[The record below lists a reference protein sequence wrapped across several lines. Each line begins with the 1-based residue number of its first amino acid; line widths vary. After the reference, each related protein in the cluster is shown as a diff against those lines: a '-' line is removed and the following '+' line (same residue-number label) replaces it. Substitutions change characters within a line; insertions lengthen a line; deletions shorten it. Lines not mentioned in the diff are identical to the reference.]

1 VVAGILAGTL
11 GSAGG
16 ITSLISYPALLA
28 VGVPPLAANATNIV
42 ALVTFWPGSA
52 LGSQQELAG
61 HGRWLLRWIPLMLLG
76 SGAGAVLLLATPS
89 DAFKRVVPFLVL
101 AGSLALIGAPWLTR
115 RRSFGS
121 HHGWVLGAWLAV
133 MAVYCGYFGAGSGVM
148 TLALLLIMVEHHLP
162 TANALKN
169 MLVGA
174 ATIPAAILLA
184 IFATVHWPQAA
195 VLAIGVLIGSRIGP
209 SLARRLPGDALR
221 YAVAALG
228 LGLAV
233 WLWVDPTV

>member
-1 VVAGILAGTL
+1 VAGVLAGGL
-11 GSAGG
+11 GRAGG
-16 ITSLISYPALLA
+16 STSLVSYPALLA

-42 ALVTFWPGSA
+42 ALMTFWPGSA

-61 HGRWLLRWIPLMLLG
+61 RGRWLVRWIPVMLLG

-101 AGSLALIGAPWLTR
+101 AGSLALIGVPWLTR
-115 RRSFGS
+115 RREFGS
-121 HHGWVLGAWLAV
+121 HHEWALGAWLLL

-148 TLALLLIMVEHHLP
+148 TLALLLIMVERHLP

-174 ATIPAAILLA
+174 ATIPAGILLA
-184 IFATVHWPQAA
+184 IFAPVHWPQAA
-195 VLAIGVLIGSRIGP
+195 ALAVGVLIGSRIGP
-209 SLARRLPGDALR
+209 SLARRLPSDALR
-221 YAVAALG
+221 WVVALLG

-233 WLWVDPTV
+233 WLWVNPTA